1 MRYFEGFYF
10 NMLFFIL
17 VNLFLFLKCYI
28 FVCMGCMRV
37 FIGRLNVGCIMVYF
51 GNKVDS
57 ILVFFYN
64 DKILIL
70 ISLVLLMIILIY
82 LNLFFVVIRKMYEFN
97 F

>member
-1 MRYFEGFYF
+1 
-10 NMLFFIL
+10 MLFFIL

-64 DKILIL
+64 DKIVIV
-70 ISLVLLMIILIY
+70 INDNI
-82 LNLFFVVIRKMYEFN
+82 NLFKFVFCCDKENV
-97 F
+97 

>member
-1 MRYFEGFYF
+1 
-10 NMLFFIL
+10 MLFFIF

-57 ILVFFYN
+57 ILVYVFFYN
-64 DKILIL
+64 DKIVIV
-70 ISLVLLMIILIY
+70 ISLVLLMIIFIY
-82 LNLFFVVIRKMYEFN
+82 LNMFFVVMRKMYEFN